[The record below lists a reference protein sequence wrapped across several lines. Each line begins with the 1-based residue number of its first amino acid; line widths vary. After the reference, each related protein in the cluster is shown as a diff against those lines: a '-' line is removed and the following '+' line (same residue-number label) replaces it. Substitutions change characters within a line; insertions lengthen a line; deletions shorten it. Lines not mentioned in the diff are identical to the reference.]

1 MKELVEHS
9 AQVGLPVG
17 ISPLAKHASQGSLT
31 CQTTRNISRRASMPM
46 DFPSVR
52 SCTFMPSYPAAGR
65 WLIVP
70 PCTPP
75 DEARSTSA
83 FGAELGR

>member
-1 MKELVEHS
+1 
-9 AQVGLPVG
+9 
-17 ISPLAKHASQGSLT
+17 
-31 CQTTRNISRRASMPM
+31 MPM

-52 SCTFMPSYPAAGR
+52 SCTFMPSYPTAGR
-65 WLIVP
+65 CSIVP

-83 FGAELGR
+83 FGAELGEVIEGQVACLCRYWLEHAKQMCCDCMTCASAVSDQQADIS